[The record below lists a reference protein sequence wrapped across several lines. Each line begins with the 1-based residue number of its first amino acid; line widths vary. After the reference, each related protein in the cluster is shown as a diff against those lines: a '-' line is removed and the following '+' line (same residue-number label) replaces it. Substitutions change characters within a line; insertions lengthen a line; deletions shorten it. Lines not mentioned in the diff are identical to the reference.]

1 MATNRNTYDL
11 QTLSKTSI
19 DNNDFLEIVNS
30 STRQSKKILATSL
43 FPAFSTTG
51 TGGQDVFINITNKNQ
66 LNFKGIISGDT
77 GLLTVATTDNNIVL
91 TTLEAGIDLSLCN
104 NTTSGFSSGVD
115 FTETI
120 VGENSVVHGGT
131 GLATIAKGALLYAS
145 AADQISAT
153 AAMSTNGQLLI
164 GNATNGFPSVATLTA
179 GANVTI
185 TNGAGAITLAAS
197 LANAEA
203 NIDLRNAADDTTYNV
218 DLSGGFVS
226 GDGSAEGITV
236 DSAGK
241 VYMGQSTPTA
251 FFSESLNIKGGIRFA
266 DDTAPTI
273 KPTATSGSTA
283 GAAVT
288 IESAG
293 SVNGNAGNLNIN
305 GGVASGSGAGGS
317 LIATAGKSASG
328 TDGDIQLKTY
338 TGSTATAGLTVG
350 AEGQDVTV
358 NTGNL
363 IIKDAAKGII
373 HTGSGTV
380 TQATNHSTATAA
392 INSTSGVITLA
403 AVALAAG
410 AEADFAVP
418 NSTIQ
423 ADSII
428 LLTVQSPAAASA
440 TDNAT
445 LVAQLDEVN
454 AGSMNIRLSNPGAGA
469 TAASASKI
477 HFLVINNS

>member
-51 TGGQDVFINITNKNQ
+51 TGGQDVFIDITNKNQ
-66 LNFKGIISGDT
+66 LNFKGITSGDT

-91 TTLEAGIDLSLCN
+91 TTLEAGIDLSLCD

-164 GNATNGFPSVATLTA
+164 GNATNGFPSVATLTE

-185 TNGAGAITLAAS
+185 VNGAGAITLSAS

-338 TGSTATAGLTVG
+338 TGATATAGLTVG

-363 IIKDAAKGII
+363 IVTAAAKGIV
-373 HTGSGTV
+373 HTGLGTV
-380 TQATNHSTATAA
+380 TQASNHATGVTL
-392 INSTSGVITLA
+392 NTTSGVITLA
-403 AVALAAG
+403 AVALAATTN
-410 AEADFAVP
+410 AQFVLT

-423 ADSII
+423 AEAVI
-428 LLTVQSPAAASA
+428 LLTMQDNNTTDNKQLACALVAVADGSCTISIVNPHSA
-440 TDNAT
+440 TSTSAT
-445 LVAQLDEVN
+445 
-454 AGSMNIRLSNPGAGA
+454 
-469 TAASASKI
+469 ASKI
-477 HFLVINNS
+477 HFLIINPAIS